1 MEKKI
6 EKILKNKS
14 FSIRGWKKQYQKLF
28 GSADESAAKKIARI
42 LEAGCAVAFVDLYAD
57 ASTWTEPE
65 DIDDDGAVTYI
76 LDKDNIDEFIA
87 EYKL

>member
-28 GSADESAAKKIARI
+28 GSADESAAKKIASI
-42 LEAGCAVAFVDLYAD
+42 LEAGCAVGFVDLYAD
-57 ASTWTEPE
+57 GSTWTEPE

>member
-14 FSIRGWKKQYQKLF
+14 FSIRGWKKQYRNLF
-28 GSADESAAKKIARI
+28 GTDESDAKKIAR
-42 LEAGCAVAFVDLYAD
+42 LLQAGYAVEFVDLYAGG
-57 ASTWTEPE
+57 STWTEPE
-65 DIDDDGAVTYI
+65 DVDDDGAVTYI